1 MKTKEQT
8 IKRRKE
14 RENRRGVLS
23 RFTDAEMT
31 AMRESVG
38 VEQGELPDASVVGM
52 FVRRNLRNGRRCGK

>member
-8 IKRRKE
+8 IQRKKD

-38 VEQGELPDASVVGM
+38 VEQGELPDASVVGL
-52 FVRRNLRNGRRCGK
+52 FVRRNLRNGSRCGK